1 MRLSDQIVDT
11 AAQFGWSLDHDRLP
25 EFTAAI
31 GGLTDSYRRLA
42 ELDTKHCP
50 EPVPR
55 KDAGRPPGITESSA
69 WAWRCSIQD
78 QDAGGLAGVSVAIKD
93 SIAVAGL
100 PTVMGSA
107 LLMQEGTQHIALED
121 ATVVRRLLDAGAIIT
136 GKSTT
141 EDLCIGGSS
150 CTSLPQPVE
159 NPHLPG
165 RSAGGSSSG
174 SAALLTSGEVDLA
187 LGADQGGSIRIPAA
201 LCGVVGLKPTF
212 GLVPFTG
219 VQGLVWGL
227 DHVGPMARTVR
238 EVAAALDVL
247 SGSDGIDH
255 RCAPTE
261 IPLAR
266 AALDESIDGLRVG
279 ILTEGFELTTQGETE
294 FPGSAAAAELVRERA
309 WALTNMGLQVVDISI
324 PLHDEARHIYG
335 PLLVETAAINI
346 WRAYG
351 QAGADRGPAG
361 DTPVASIIQ
370 ALSAYPELASDPTKL
385 VAIAGSLFLD
395 HHRGDSL
402 ASAARLTQKLK
413 TAYDKALC
421 EVDVLVHPTTA
432 PAGVSGY
439 LPAPGQGVLV
449 ESLSYFHNTCATN
462 LTGHPSVSVPVGQ
475 IDRAPVG
482 MHITGKHFADATI
495 LQVASAIEVISSR

>member
-78 QDAGGLAGVSVAIKD
+78 QDEGGLAGVSVAIKD

-100 PTVMGSA
+100 PTVMGSE

-165 RSAGGSSSG
+165 RSAGG
-174 SAALLTSGEVDLA
+174 
-187 LGADQGGSIRIPAA
+187 
-201 LCGVVGLKPTF
+201 
-212 GLVPFTG
+212 
-219 VQGLVWGL
+219 
-227 DHVGPMARTVR
+227 
-238 EVAAALDVL
+238 
-247 SGSDGIDH
+247 
-255 RCAPTE
+255 
-261 IPLAR
+261 
-266 AALDESIDGLRVG
+266 
-279 ILTEGFELTTQGETE
+279 
-294 FPGSAAAAELVRERA
+294 
-309 WALTNMGLQVVDISI
+309 
-324 PLHDEARHIYG
+324 
-335 PLLVETAAINI
+335 
-346 WRAYG
+346 
-351 QAGADRGPAG
+351 
-361 DTPVASIIQ
+361 
-370 ALSAYPELASDPTKL
+370 
-385 VAIAGSLFLD
+385 
-395 HHRGDSL
+395 
-402 ASAARLTQKLK
+402 
-413 TAYDKALC
+413 
-421 EVDVLVHPTTA
+421 
-432 PAGVSGY
+432 
-439 LPAPGQGVLV
+439 
-449 ESLSYFHNTCATN
+449 
-462 LTGHPSVSVPVGQ
+462 
-475 IDRAPVG
+475 
-482 MHITGKHFADATI
+482 
-495 LQVASAIEVISSR
+495 